1 MIQSKVVDM
10 SSRYKVEKVSFGF
23 ANGQL
28 HQYEQKLNEIIPKI
42 NNGEYADDGWM
53 LVSITPISATELHRG
68 TSYTSHLILLFK
80 RL

>member
-1 MIQSKVVDM
+1 M

-23 ANGQL
+23 ENGRMRDYD
-28 HQYEQKLNEIIPKI
+28 HKLKEIIPNI
-42 NNGEYADDGWM
+42 NNGQYADDGWM
-53 LVSITPISATELHRG
+53 LVSITPITATYLGG